1 MARVKVVT
9 DSTADIPVA
18 IVRELD
24 ITVVPQ
30 KVTIGNDTFLDGVN
44 LKTDEFFS
52 RLSQTGLMPMTSDPG
67 PAVMEETYRQLAQT
81 TDSILSIHIS
91 SKLSRTYH
99 SALAAKEKLT
109 DRCRILVVDST
120 LTTMALGF
128 IVIAA
133 AQTALQGASLNEVA
147 RRARGMIP
155 QTHLL
160 FFVDTMEYLQRGG
173 RVGKATTLLGTM
185 LNVKPLLRLEDGEIF
200 PLEKVRT
207 RAKALERLYEFVADF
222 PRIEQLAILYSTT
235 PNEAQSL
242 AKRIDPLFPKEKILI
257 TTYGAT
263 LAAHTGPGAL
273 GVVVYEGE
281 E

>member
-9 DSTADIPVA
+9 DSTADIPAA

-30 KVTIGNDTFLDGVN
+30 NITIGNDTFLDGVN

-52 RLSQTGLMPMTSDPG
+52 RLAQTGLIPRTSDPG

-81 TDSILSIHIS
+81 TDSILSIHLS

-109 DRCRILVVDST
+109 DRCRILVIDST

-133 AQTALQGASLNEVA
+133 AQAALQGAGLNEVA

-222 PRIEQLAILYSTT
+222 PKIEQLAILYSTT

-242 AKRIDPLFPKEKILI
+242 AKRIDPLFPKEKTLI